1 MIKKHCLVLF
11 LCPSFFKKSYAKKY
25 NNHGDLLFNT
35 YDLIATSNNGTEILV
50 SLIPLNKIQNTR
62 QGLKNIEVSK
72 RVLLQSGLTVDLNLD
87 GRSFY
92 TSVHQLFKFSHKVI

>member
-1 MIKKHCLVLF
+1 M
-11 LCPSFFKKSYAKKY
+11 
-25 NNHGDLLFNT
+25 FNT
-35 YDLIATSNNGTEILV
+35 HDLIATSVNGTEIVV

-72 RVLLQSGLTVDLNLD
+72 RVLLQSGLTVDINLD

-92 TSVHQLFKFSHKVI
+92 TSAHQLYKFSHKVI